1 MTKLWVFTIS
11 RVSYYL
17 CAMFSKFTQYYKRIL
32 TLALPV
38 VLAQAGQLT
47 TQFADTAMVGNYG
60 GEDPVPLAAVSLG
73 GSLFLLIY
81 LAALGLALAIT
92 PLVGEQY
99 ARGDRREVGRLFENS
114 VIYCTLIGVVA
125 TAIAIALRPFI
136 SVLGEWMSAPG
147 QNITLV
153 AEMALPYYDMLVWSI
168 IPLMLFLAVKQ
179 FLEGIGNTKTAM
191 WITLGG
197 NALNILLNYIF
208 IFGKW
213 GAEPMGAEGAGLATL
228 ISRVAQTVAIV
239 LYYYASR
246 RLRIYRAF
254 FERDAITKSYIRS
267 LFKVG
272 YPISFQMVLE
282 SAAFI
287 LTSILALSF
296 GEVAAGSMQV
306 SFSIA
311 NTAWMI
317 TVAIGSASTIVVSH
331 LYGARQRAELRYTV
345 AATYHLG
352 LAWGTFMAVVFI
364 LFREQLATIF
374 TDNQD
379 VIALTA
385 NLMIFI
391 AIYQFSDA
399 IQGLSISMLR
409 GLQDVKVIMPIVLI
423 SYLGL
428 NIPIGCWLAYGL
440 DMGCQGLVIGL
451 IVGLTAAALMTFIR
465 LRKQVR

>member
-1 MTKLWVFTIS
+1 MVKFSLFTIS
-11 RVSYYL
+11 GVSYYL

-32 TLALPV
+32 TLAFPV

-73 GSLFLLIY
+73 SSLFLLIY

-153 AEMALPYYDMLVWSI
+153 AEVALPYYDMLVWSV

-239 LYYYASR
+239 LYYYVSR

-331 LYGARQRAELRYTV
+331 LYGAKQHSELRYTV

-364 LFREQLATIF
+364 LFREQLAEIF

-379 VIALTA
+379 IITLTA
-385 NLMIFI
+385 HLMIFI